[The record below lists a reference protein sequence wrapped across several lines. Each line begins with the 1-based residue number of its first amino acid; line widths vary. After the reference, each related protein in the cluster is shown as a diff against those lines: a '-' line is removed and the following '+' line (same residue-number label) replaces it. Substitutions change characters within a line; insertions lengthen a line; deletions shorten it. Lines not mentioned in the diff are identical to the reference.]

1 MGKKDFEDKGATDG
15 FMVRTTKPLYGT
27 GKGVVMD
34 SGFCVLEG
42 LISMVEKGILGSAL
56 NEKQRYWPK
65 GVPSEGILMHM
76 QNK

>member
-15 FMVRTTKPLYGT
+15 FMVRTTKTLYGT

-42 LISMVEKGILGSAL
+42 LISMAENNFLGLAL
-56 NEKQRYWPK
+56 IKKQRY
-65 GVPSEGILMHM
+65 
-76 QNK
+76 